1 MMKTGDNPM
10 REELTLEDL
19 AVMAESVD
27 LECQAAQGRDVRGEL
42 PQGKWGRVH
51 IL

>member
-10 REELTLEDL
+10 RKELTLEDL

-27 LECQAAQGRDVRGEL
+27 LEYTRDS
-42 PQGKWGRVH
+42 H
-51 IL
+51 S